1 MKVLL
6 VNSFYYPRG
15 GDCVHALNLEKGLK
29 ARGHS
34 VAVFAMQHP
43 MNLGSVWA
51 EHWPKYVEYGGKL
64 GLAEQVRAG
73 WRGVYSLE
81 VRRKAE
87 HLFREFRADVVHLH
101 SVHFHLTLAVVV
113 AAKSLG
119 LPVVWTLHDY
129 RTVCPA
135 THLLRHGQLCEA
147 CRGGRYWHCVTGRCK
162 SDSTAK
168 SLMTTVE
175 SYMAAARGYLRK
187 VDTYVAPSAF
197 LGETVARMGL
207 GAREIVVVPNAV
219 STQLGTF
226 AGERSGVLYVGRLSP
241 EKGLDV
247 LVHALQGL
255 TGTELHVAGDGPSR
269 ERLEALATR
278 LGVMATFWGWVDPD
292 RIRSLMGS
300 AAILCVPS
308 TCYENCPSA
317 VLEAMS
323 AGLPVVAS
331 DLGGLTELLEDGRCG
346 SLVPAGDVAALRA
359 CIERALASPA
369 ELSAMARRA
378 QVRVATRHDPELFL
392 DHIEGIYASLAG

>member
-1 MKVLL
+1 MLL

-43 MNLGSVWA
+43 MNLDSVWS
-51 EHWPKYVEYGGKL
+51 EYWPKYVEYGGKL
-64 GLAEQVRAG
+64 GIVEQVCAA

-87 HLFREFRADVVHLH
+87 HLFREFRPDVVHLH
-101 SVHFHLTLAVVV
+101 SVHFHLTLAVVA

-135 THLLRHGQLCEA
+135 THLLRHGELCEA
-147 CRGGRYWHCVTGRCK
+147 CAGGHYWHCLAGRCK
-162 SDSTAK
+162 SDSAAK
-168 SLMTTVE
+168 SVVTTVE
-175 SYMAAARGYLRK
+175 SYLSAMRGHLRGI
-187 VDTYVAPSAF
+187 DTYVAPSTF
-197 LGETVARMGL
+197 LAETVTRMGL
-207 GAREIVVVPNAV
+207 GAREIVVVPNPVDGPREMA
-219 STQLGTF
+219 TGI
-226 AGERSGVLYVGRLSP
+226 RSGMLYVGRLSH
-241 EKGLDV
+241 EKGVDV
-247 LVHALQGL
+247 LIRALQGL
-255 TGTELHVAGDGPSR
+255 TGMELHVAGDGPLR
-269 ERLEALATR
+269 EQLEALAAR
-278 LGVMATFWGWVDPD
+278 LGVAATFWGWVDPD

-346 SLVPAGDVAALRA
+346 SLVPAGDVAALQA
-359 CIERALASPA
+359 CIQRALASPA
-369 ELSAMARRA
+369 ELSAMAERA

-392 DHIEGIYASLAG
+392 DRIEGIYAPLAG